1 MNDSVR
7 ISDVRFVSGPPTDVR
22 GGLIGWVSCVVNG
35 TIHLDG
41 ISLRRTL
48 NGRLTLSFPGR
59 RDRAGRRHYYVRP
72 LNERSRR
79 DIEHQVLRA
88 LGRLEEDAPR
98 WCPTR
103 TSPR

>member
-1 MNDSVR
+1 MNDVVR
-7 ISDVRFVSGPPTDVR
+7 ISEVRFVSGPPADAR
-22 GGLIGWVSCVVNG
+22 DGLIGWVSCIINRA
-35 TIHLDG
+35 IHIDG
-41 ISLRRTL
+41 ICLRRTL

-59 RDRAGRRHYYVRP
+59 CDRAGPRHYYVRP